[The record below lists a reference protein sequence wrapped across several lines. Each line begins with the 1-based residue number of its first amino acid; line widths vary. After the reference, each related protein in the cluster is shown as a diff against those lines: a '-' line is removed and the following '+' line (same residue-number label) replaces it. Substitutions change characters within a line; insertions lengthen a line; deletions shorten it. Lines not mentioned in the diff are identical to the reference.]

1 MSDEEQL
8 DLFAVYGHT
17 PSPRPTGASP
27 LAIGALDDEALVV
40 ALAGAGML
48 ETVALAAEAGRR
60 RLTDALPALE
70 AAVRRHRGF
79 GATGLVIPEQAA
91 AFEALSAIGGA
102 SAARIVEKAILRREV
117 DGATLEWALAAGAT
131 LGVRLP
137 MEASLAF
144 LSDDRPAVRAHA
156 CRCARFHPRILDRLL
171 ALLEDA
177 DFAVRTSAAC
187 VLGGMGRTEAL
198 PALWSAL
205 AAAPTSRVIEG
216 LVAAGDDD
224 TLIRLGQW
232 ARERPRLREPIVAAL
247 AELED
252 PLARRILRGLGPP
265 S

>member
-8 DLFAVYGHT
+8 DLFAVYNHT

-27 LAIGALDDEALVV
+27 LVIGVLDDEALVA

-48 ETVALAAEAGRR
+48 ETVALAVEAGRR
-60 RLTDALPALE
+60 GLAGALPALE

-79 GATGLVIPEQAA
+79 GASGLVVPEQAA

-102 SAARIVEKAILRREV
+102 GAARIVEEAILRGDV
-117 DGATLEWALAAGAT
+117 CGATLEWALAAAAT

-137 MEASLAF
+137 MEASLAC
-144 LSDDRPAVRAHA
+144 LNDERPAIRAHA
-156 CRCARFHPRILDRLL
+156 CRCARVHPRVLDRLL

-177 DFAVRTSAAC
+177 DFAVRTAAAC
-187 VLGGMGRTEAL
+187 VLGGIGRIEAL

-205 AAAPTSRVIEG
+205 AAAPTAQVIEA
-216 LVAAGDDD
+216 LVAAGDND
-224 TLIRLGQW
+224 TLIRLGRW

-247 AELED
+247 AELDD
-252 PLARRILRGLGPP
+252 PLARKILRGLGSP